1 MIYINF
7 WFTFLII
14 KEDMR
19 DMGKIDMNKQ
29 TDDTNKTKENAKK
42 SGKKAVVT
50 YAGGGIWQDSDGKY
64 WAREPKGATIKSER
78 QYTEEEYN
86 NHKDI
91 QFMVEYG
98 EMKVTFVE

>member
-1 MIYINF
+1 
-7 WFTFLII
+7 
-14 KEDMR
+14 
-19 DMGKIDMNKQ
+19 MNKSA
-29 TDDTNKTKENAKK
+29 DDTKKEVAQPVAQEQTANANETKTNTK

-50 YAGGGIWQDSDGKY
+50 YVGGGIWQDSDGKY
-64 WAREPKGATIKSER
+64 WSREPKGATIKNER

>member
-1 MIYINF
+1 
-7 WFTFLII
+7 
-14 KEDMR
+14 
-19 DMGKIDMNKQ
+19 MGKIDMSKS
-29 TDDTNKTKENAKK
+29 TDDTKKEAVKSAQEQVVNTDTNETKADAKK

-50 YAGGGIWQDSDGKY
+50 YVGGGIWQDSDGKY
-64 WAREPKGATIKSER
+64 WSREPKGATIKNER